1 MNRKTQSY
9 KSGTDAEAA
18 ILTAHETMIATLSA
32 KHPEVHVSGFFRAL
46 ATVGDYMRDLIK
58 HDREW
63 RRQVSIVPDAFA
75 IDRAGKHVVV
85 FEIVDTHDIPEA
97 KLGKIEEIGWALDQ
111 DGYDIG
117 VIRID
122 RHGATLIDPVGD
134 GLTAYL
140 NQVAE
145 CAA

>member
-1 MNRKTQSY
+1 MKNKAGFADQ
-9 KSGTDAEAA
+9 
-18 ILTAHETMIATLSA
+18 ILSTPHEDMIAVLRV
-32 KHPEVHVSGFFRAL
+32 KHPNAETTGFFRAL

-85 FEIVDTHDIPEA
+85 FEIVDTHDIPA
-97 KLGKIEEIGWALDQ
+97 DKLAKIEEIGWALDQ

-117 VIRID
+117 VIRVD
-122 RHGATLIDPVGD
+122 RHGSTLIDPVGEA
-134 GLTAYL
+134 LER
-140 NQVAE
+140 VA
-145 CAA
+145 